1 MPLLSLADEYADQFT
16 SGATITDAMMEKLPT
31 DWQKPNPETSVTTS
45 DDVALIRV
53 WGCLVDRRSL
63 GELLGC
69 ETSYESIGAAL
80 QWCKQLGMRK
90 IALDVNSPGGY
101 ASGVANLVQT
111 MLELR
116 QEGFRITA
124 IVNSLCCSAAYR
136 IACACDEI
144 VALPESIVGSIG
156 VNYIITDTS
165 RQAAM
170 RGQETVV
177 ISTSDYK
184 WAGTPGAPVTDKQ
197 KENIR
202 LNMVEPFYETFCH
215 EVQTARKLNDQEL
228 KAVADGRSFRAE
240 QALELKLI
248 DRISTF
254 SAAIETVGGPNMKG
268 LMNMTETK
276 ATIEQKAVVGHLE
289 KQAEQTPPTLESK
302 PAPATLEQLDEKFP
316 RATAEFKLQQLR
328 KSATLDAAK
337 DAYISIL
344 EKKLEDQPAP
354 PPTPA
359 PVLPIPAP
367 AQCAPI
373 QLPGSPAMETAE
385 PSMPSVT
392 AAAEEKNVT
401 DKLKELVEQKV
412 KAGLTPQEAA
422 AAVFHERPD
431 LRQEWIKGFNASK

>member
-202 LNMVEPFYETFCH
+202 VNMVEPFFETFCR
-215 EVQTARKLNDQEL
+215 EVQTARKLNDKEL

-254 SAAIETVGGPNMKG
+254 ADAIGAVGGPNMKG
-268 LMNMTETK
+268 LMTMAAKKE
-276 ATIEQKAVVGHLE
+276 TIEEKAVVDQP
-289 KQAEQTPPTLESK
+289 QAEQTPPQPEQSK
-302 PAPATLEQLDEKFP
+302 PVPATLDQLDEKFP
-316 RATAEFKLQQLR
+316 RATAEFKLEQLR
-328 KSATLDAAK
+328 QKATLDAAK
-337 DAYISIL
+337 DAYISML
-344 EKKLEDQPAP
+344 EKQLEDKPAP
-354 PPTPA
+354 IPA
-359 PVLPIPAP
+359 PVQPIPAP
-367 AQCAPI
+367 AQSAPV

-385 PSMPSVT
+385 PSMPTVT
-392 AAAEEKNVT
+392 AAAEEKSAT
-401 DKLKELVEQKV
+401 DKLNELIAQKV
-412 KAGLTPQEAA
+412 KAGQTPQEAA
-422 AAVFHERPD
+422 AAVFHECPE